1 MGAAPQFFVTSP
13 QAAVGHHTSQ
23 TVRSPFGTHSHHH
36 KTVTDLDGSAQVH
49 RFDSRFHN
57 NAGAQVVRVARPRL
71 VNTGPFAV
79 QALPHQTPIVVGG
92 SAGSTPVITAAR
104 GSATN
109 IFQTPDGRIFAY
121 SNGANQ
127 IVPGQ
132 IFQTPDGRI
141 FTTAVINQNS
151 HNNQQPIQQQQ
162 QPAVAA
168 EPQSEVIEVRT
179 PKEIN
184 QNINNNNQ
192 ALLDA
197 LVATEAIEPESEVIE
212 AVRDTSDYDED
223 LFDYESEEDVF
234 DSVFDE
240 EEQEMEE
247 QSTEVPAIA
256 TEEEEEV
263 VEELPAPINQQ
274 DVIVTQTGQG
284 LPHFA
289 AVPHQTFVARAP
301 LTPATSRFVPTRFGN
316 VVHGHTGVQHIFRN
330 NFAHNNVFHA
340 GQVAAPAFA
349 PTVFR
354 TAPSPIAAPVAVP
367 AVAQG
372 VSSGYFS
379 FP

>member
-1 MGAAPQFFVTSP
+1 
-13 QAAVGHHTSQ
+13 
-23 TVRSPFGTHSHHH
+23 VRSPFGTHSHHQ

-141 FTTAVINQNS
+141 FTTAVINQNN
-151 HNNQQPIQQQQ
+151 HNNQEPTQQQQ
-162 QPAVAA
+162 QPTVSPA
-168 EPQSEVIEVRT
+168 EPQSEVIEV
-179 PKEIN
+179 
-184 QNINNNNQ
+184 
-192 ALLDA
+192 
-197 LVATEAIEPESEVIE
+197 
-212 AVRDTSDYDED
+212 VRDTSDYDED

-234 DSVFDE
+234 ESVFDE
-240 EEQEMEE
+240 EEPEMEE

-263 VEELPAPINQQ
+263 VEELPAPVNQQ

-284 LPHFA
+284 LPHFV
-289 AVPHQTFVARAP
+289 AVPQQTFVARAP
-301 LTPATSRFVPTRFGN
+301 LTPATSRFVPTRFG
-316 VVHGHTGVQHIFRN
+316 
-330 NFAHNNVFHA
+330 AP
-340 GQVAAPAFA
+340 VASPALA

-354 TAPSPIAAPVAVP
+354 AAPSPITAPVAVP

-372 VSSGYFS
+372 VSSGFFS
-379 FP
+379 FPGAGIAFQF

>member
-162 QPAVAA
+162 QPTVAA

-184 QNINNNNQ
+184 QNVNNNNQ

-256 TEEEEEV
+256 IEEEEEV

-301 LTPATSRFVPTRFGN
+301 LTPATSRFVPTRFG
-316 VVHGHTGVQHIFRN
+316 
-330 NFAHNNVFHA
+330 
-340 GQVAAPAFA
+340 QVAAPAFA

-379 FP
+379 F